1 MKETVVVA
9 MSGGV
14 DSSVTAAL
22 LLEQGYDVIGV
33 TLQIWPKDAP
43 EGAEGGCC
51 SLSAVEDAKRV
62 AFKLG
67 IPHYVM
73 NFRDYFEAEVI
84 DYFGREYL
92 AGNTPNPC
100 IRCNRVIKFEGLL
113 QKSLA
118 LGASKVAT
126 GHYARIEQDDV
137 TGRYR
142 LGRGVD
148 ANKDQSYALFNMTQ
162 EQLSQTLFPLG
173 RFTKPAIREKA
184 AQLGLAVASKPD
196 SQEICFIPDND
207 YRRFLEERYPGH
219 PFQPGPFVD
228 QEGKVIGTHRGLPFY
243 TVGQRKGLGVAFG
256 YPAYVIALDVEHNAV
271 VIGPDEAV
279 KGRRL
284 LADDLNW
291 IDIAGLTGPM
301 EVDAKI
307 RYSAPPAKAVI
318 SPSEDG
324 TSVIVDF
331 AAPQRAITP
340 GQAVVFYRGDW
351 IVGGG
356 TIVRNLDVKLPEIRY
371 PEPKPV
377 KGAKAIRGPAQRSG
391 AAEYKR

>member
-62 AFKLG
+62 ASKLG
-67 IPHYVM
+67 VPHYVL
-73 NFRDYFEAEVI
+73 NFRDYFETEVI
-84 DYFGREYL
+84 EYFGREYL
-92 AGNTPNPC
+92 AGQTPNPC

-118 LGASKVAT
+118 LGAAKVAT
-126 GHYARIEQDDV
+126 GHYARIEQDSA

-142 LGRGVD
+142 LGRGID

-162 EQLSQTLFPLG
+162 EQLSRTLFPLG
-173 RFTKPAIREKA
+173 GFTKPEIREKA

-207 YRRFLEERYPGH
+207 YRRFLEERYPDH
-219 PFQPGPFVD
+219 RFQPGPFVD
-228 QEGKVIGTHRGLPFY
+228 QEGNVIGTHRGLPFY

-256 YPAYVIALDVEHNAV
+256 FPAYVIALDVEHNAV

-291 IDIAGLTGPM
+291 IDIAGLKAPM
-301 EVDAKI
+301 EVEAKI
-307 RYSAPPAKAVI
+307 RYSASPAIAVI
-318 SPSEDG
+318 SPVKDG
-324 TSVIVDF
+324 SAVIVEF

-351 IVGGG
+351 VVGGG
-356 TIVRNLDVKLPEIRY
+356 TIVRNLDLKLPEIRH

-377 KGAKAIRGPAQRSG
+377 KGVKAKGRV
-391 AAEYKR
+391 